1 MYHVAFI
8 WLQRFSTTW
17 LTCMNF
23 RCASGLLPHSLLRW
37 FPCLRNPR
45 LIWMSTYPW
54 NSHPNL
60 PSIRY
65 PIGCR
70 QSSVDLGLLGIL
82 LTKQFRARYLL
93 VHTQLH
99 TCMLQQCHYTWMFS
113 SPPPPHIFLP
123 YTFPPC
129 SPLMCTHHFYTCTQT
144 LIKVCHVALLCT
156 TCDLPAKAMLLN
168 FVQFNGFYGCSR
180 CLQKG
185 E

>member
-1 MYHVAFI
+1 MVSYLIHYI
-8 WLQRFSTTW
+8 
-17 LTCMNF
+17 
-23 RCASGLLPHSLLRW
+23 LRW

-70 QSSVDLGLLGIL
+70 QSLVDLGLLGIL

-93 VHTQLH
+93 LHTQLH

-113 SPPPPHIFLP
+113 SPPH
-123 YTFPPC
+123 FPPIHIP
-129 SPLMCTHHFYTCTQT
+129 PLLFTYVHTPLLHTHT
-144 LIKVCHVALLCT
+144 LIKDGIFVIHIRSRRPIKECLRSIVTGSSKSWEILEEF
-156 TCDLPAKAMLLN
+156 KAPTIVVM
-168 FVQFNGFYGCSR
+168 CM
-180 CLQKG
+180 CIAT
-185 E
+185 